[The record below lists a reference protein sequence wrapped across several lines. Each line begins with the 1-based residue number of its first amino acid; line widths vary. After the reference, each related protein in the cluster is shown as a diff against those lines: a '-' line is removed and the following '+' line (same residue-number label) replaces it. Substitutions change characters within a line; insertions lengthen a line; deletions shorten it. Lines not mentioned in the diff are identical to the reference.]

1 MQSVINELVRRYVMM
16 NLRRD
21 NDEGVTRMT
30 SRWRHDDVTVT
41 TSRRGSHEDDVITS
55 WTSWWRHDADDD
67 VTVTTSRRGS
77 HEEDVTMTSW
87 WRHDDVM
94 TPTMTSRSRRHDE
107 GVTEDD
113 VIEIKHDI
121 SALRYELLD
130 VFRTNGMKLPSIHP
144 TRQTSK
150 RRATACSL

>member
-1 MQSVINELVRRYVMM
+1 MINELVRRYVMM

-30 SRWRHDDVTVT
+30 S
-41 TSRRGSHEDDVITS
+41 
-55 WTSWWRHDADDD
+55 
-67 VTVTTSRRGS
+67 
-77 HEEDVTMTSW
+77 W
-87 WRHDDVM
+87 WRHDDDNDV
-94 TPTMTSRSRRHDE
+94 TVNHDE

-150 RRATACSL
+150 RRATTYFL